1 MEMIPHSS
9 AGKATQREE
18 HTYIFT
24 HTGAYTMTE
33 KHTNTYTHTD
43 TQRHNIITHSS
54 TGKTTQREAPK
65 STKTYLQTHLPAYMH
80 THRDK
85 DRQINIT
92 SHIQTCKKIA
102 TFAQSGRMCG
112 VGSQRTC
119 SHFFWLIAHILTI
132 FDKKYRTLTCCDK
145 RESYL
150 IVLQQ
155 NNV

>member
-33 KHTNTYTHTD
+33 KHTNTCTHTD
-43 TQRHNIITHSS
+43 TRRHNIITHSS

-119 SHFFWLIAHILTI
+119 SHLFWLIARRLTI
-132 FDKKYRTLTCCDK
+132 FDKKYRILTKRDK
-145 RESYL
+145 IESYL

>member
-24 HTGAYTMTE
+24 NTGAYTITE
-33 KHTNTYTHTD
+33 KHTNTCTHTD
-43 TQRHNIITHSS
+43 TRRHNIITHSS

-80 THRDK
+80 THTDR

-92 SHIQTCKKIA
+92 SHIQTCKKMAKLYYTI
-102 TFAQSGRMCG
+102 SLDG
-112 VGSQRTC
+112 V
-119 SHFFWLIAHILTI
+119 WIEIEKVWI
-132 FDKKYRTLTCCDK
+132 N
-145 RESYL
+145 
-150 IVLQQ
+150 Q
-155 NNV
+155 NKFGGVRRPMAIIMRGK